1 MADTVW
7 ILIAVVVP
15 VVVIAAIMWA
25 GRSRR
30 AARCRAQA
38 DEIRRR
44 LREEDARMRQ
54 AEQAEQ
60 AERLL
65 TAPDWN
71 FGAVSG
77 VGARS
82 ESQTPG

>member
-25 GRSRR
+25 GRRR
-30 AARCRAQA
+30 RDARCRAQA
-38 DEIRRR
+38 DEIRRL

-60 AERLL
+60 AERLQ
-65 TAPDWN
+65 TAPGWN
-71 FGAVSG
+71 RGEVSG